1 MCPAHRRRLHGP
13 VRGSKYSKKHDV
25 FHFVNSLHTG
35 TITLDSQPCNSC
47 WQCSCRCPRSSLPL
61 CQKSNTT
68 IPHLIGSLD
77 HLINKI
83 LRLYIPTTKTKVRR
97 QHSLSPFVRRT
108 SKFLLLPLAILF
120 ELYLHPSISSS
131 FVQVLISLTNDSLN
145 RTFPSFCS
153 DRTLPSDVPPIVPR
167 NPNCQQ
173 AIDLGQTMLQH
184 VVIGARSF

>member
-1 MCPAHRRRLHGP
+1 MFKKKKTRRVPFREFVAHGHHRLGFP
-13 VRGSKYSKKHDV
+13 
-25 FHFVNSLHTG
+25 
-35 TITLDSQPCNSC
+35 TLQLLLAVQLSMSQFLP
-47 WQCSCRCPRSSLPL
+47 SLPSPFFG

-97 QHSLSPFVRRT
+97 QHSLSLFVRRT

-120 ELYLHPSISSS
+120 EPYLRPSISSC

-145 RTFPSFCS
+145 RTFPSFCG
-153 DRTLPSDVPPIVPR
+153 DQILPSDVSPIVPR
-167 NPNCQQ
+167 NPHCQP